1 MKGPS
6 GESLET
12 TENGT
17 EGGRSGAGIGG
28 KVRAS
33 GPQGEP
39 PAFFKEHSQEVSGE
53 RQKEHWHS
61 GAGGASRGAG
71 WSRG

>member
-1 MKGPS
+1 MYRVFWRADGAIGMKGPS

-33 GPQGEP
+33 GPKGEP
-39 PAFFKEHSQEVSGE
+39 PAFFDSQEVSGE
-53 RQKEHWHS
+53 RL
-61 GAGGASRGAG
+61 
-71 WSRG
+71 